1 VNFRHSAK
9 RRIDATVEIMPLI
22 DVVFLLLIFFMITTT
37 FTQDS
42 KEQSIPINLPS
53 GVAGQ
58 AAGEGDSVI
67 LSVTPEGEVVFEGD
81 LVPEGETL
89 ETRLD
94 NLYKTN
100 PDVDILLRGD
110 SEVSHGEIVR
120 ILDTIKS
127 KGFKRANL
135 VITRPD

>member
-67 LSVTPEGEVVFEGD
+67 LSVTPEGDVVFEGK

-100 PDVDILLRGD
+100 PDVNILLRGD

-135 VITRPD
+135 VITRPE